1 MADNMYGYA
10 NTADCILVS
19 DSTFATQVHIVV
31 FLTA

>member
-1 MADNMYGYA
+1 MADNMYGYV

-19 DSTFATQVHIVV
+19 DSTSVTQVHTVV